1 MTNTKRKYYKEHRI
15 CYNITMDTSH
25 FYKKYDN
32 IDSTPKLM
40 DNN

>member
-1 MTNTKRKYYKEHRI
+1 MLQ
-15 CYNITMDTSH
+15 YNDGHFTISAS